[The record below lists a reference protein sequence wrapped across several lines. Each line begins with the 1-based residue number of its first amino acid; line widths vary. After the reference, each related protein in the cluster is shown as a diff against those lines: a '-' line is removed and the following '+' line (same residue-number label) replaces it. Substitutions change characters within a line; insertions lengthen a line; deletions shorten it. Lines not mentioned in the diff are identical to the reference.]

1 MSVLEVVAS
10 QYSGYCKFLKFGLSL
25 DIMISMR
32 LGNALLI
39 TDNV

>member
-1 MSVLEVVAS
+1 MLKAVAS

-25 DIMISMR
+25 GIMIFIRS
-32 LGNALLI
+32 GDALLI